1 MPEPETFELLPRFIF
16 PRFSLLLSAG
26 TWGKILVKKK
36 KRKGK
41 GRKKKKKKKSI
52 DSIFKLANDDTF
64 FTLSSCL
71 SNFNYNLAII
81 YFAFL
86 LLLSFKHPLKH
97 AWFIAIFR
105 IDLLWIPPAIRE
117 REMFSFQ
124 EEITNSWI
132 SQMRFESRRFQ
143 SVYDNFIIRVP

>member
-36 KRKGK
+36 KKRKEK
-41 GRKKKKKKKSI
+41 RKKKKKST

>member
-36 KRKGK
+36 KKRKEK
-41 GRKKKKKKKSI
+41 RKKKKKST

-86 LLLSFKHPLKH
+86 LLPSFKHPLKH

-105 IDLLWIPPAIRE
+105 IDLLWILPAIRE

-132 SQMRFESRRFQ
+132 SRMSFESRRFQ
-143 SVYDNFIIRVP
+143 SVYDNFIIRIP

>member
-36 KRKGK
+36 KKRKEK
-41 GRKKKKKKKSI
+41 RKKKKKST

-132 SQMRFESRRFQ
+132 SRMSFESRRFQ